1 MIRVLVA
8 EGEQPLRDAICNL
21 VATEADL
28 EIVGSVGSA
37 EQAIGLA
44 ASTTPDV
51 VILDVR
57 MPGGGPEAAR
67 GIMARLPDTRVLA
80 LSAYEEQSSVLE
92 MLRAGAVGYLVKG
105 IAPSEIVEAVR
116 RAVRG
121 QASLSIDAITA
132 ELGALAGEIG
142 DLQRA
147 EEVRGRSDEQFGA
160 WLQSVPDAVII
171 ADDAGQIVLVND
183 QTEALFGY
191 AREEL
196 DGKPTE
202 TLLPERFRERH
213 VRHRSNYLADP
224 RTRPLGVGLELCGL
238 RKDGMEFPVDISLT
252 AIDTDEGR
260 LLTAFIRDISERR
273 TGEIAMRQLAAIVES
288 SDYAIIGKSID
299 STILSWNR
307 GAEHIFGYSADEAIG
322 RPITLIIP
330 IDQPNELPEI
340 FIRLMRGEEI
350 ERYETVRLRKDGAQI
365 AVSLKISG
373 IRDAGGVLV
382 GISTIL
388 HDITQQRAQGELDRE
403 HAERRALLAHL
414 VAAGEEER
422 ARIAGNI
429 HDDSIQ
435 AIIAAGM
442 RLQILRASLQD
453 PEQLQLLGELEQT
466 IQLSIAR
473 LRNLLF
479 ELRPPALDNEGL
491 AAALEMYLHEAE
503 GQSETKYR
511 LEDKLTSQPPAETR
525 TILYRIIQEALANV
539 RKHALAKHV
548 SVSLSESEDG
558 YLVRVIDD
566 GVGFVAE
573 ESKTTPGHLGL
584 ASMKERATLAGGRL
598 SVEATPGHGTTV
610 EVWVPA
616 VPEEDEPAARDSA
629 GREAA

>member
-8 EGEQPLRDAICNL
+8 EDEQALRDAICDL
-21 VATEADL
+21 VEVEADL
-28 EIVGSVGSA
+28 EIVGSAGSA
-37 EQAIGLA
+37 EEAIALA
-44 ASTTPDV
+44 VASTPDV
-51 VILDVR
+51 AILDVR

-67 GIMARLPDTRVLA
+67 GITARLPDTRVLA
-80 LSAYEEQSSVLE
+80 LSAYEEQTNVLE

-105 IAPSEIVEAVR
+105 IAPSELVEAVR

-121 QASLSIDAITA
+121 QASLSVEVITA
-132 ELGALAGEIG
+132 ELGALAREMG
-142 DLQRA
+142 DLRQA

-160 WLQSVPDAVII
+160 WLQSAPDAVIV
-171 ADDAGQIVLVND
+171 ADDAGRIVFVND

-202 TLLPERFRERH
+202 TLLPERFHERH
-213 VRHRSNYLADP
+213 VGHRTGYLADP
-224 RTRPLGVGLELCGL
+224 RTRPMGIGLELCGL
-238 RKDGMEFPVDISLT
+238 RKDGTEFPVDISLS

-260 LLTAFIRDISERR
+260 LLTAFVRDISERR
-273 TGEIAMRQLAAIVES
+273 TAEIAMGQLAAIVES
-288 SDYAIIGKSID
+288 SDDAIISKSLD
-299 STILSWNR
+299 GTILTWNR
-307 GAEHIFGYSADEAIG
+307 GAEHIFGYAADEAIG

-330 IDQPNELPEI
+330 TGQPNELPEV
-340 FIRLMRGEEI
+340 FTRLMRGEEI
-350 ERYETVRLRKDGAQI
+350 EQYETIRVRKDGAQI

-382 GISTIL
+382 GTSTIA
-388 HDITQQRAQGELDRE
+388 HDITEQRAQGKRDRE

-442 RLQILRASLQD
+442 RLQILRKDLQD
-453 PEQLQLLGELEQT
+453 PEQLQLLGDLEET

-491 AAALEMYLHEAE
+491 SAALEMYLHEAE
-503 GQSETKYR
+503 GHSDTQYR
-511 LEDKLTSQPPAETR
+511 LEDKLTSQPDAETR
-525 TILYRIIQEALANV
+525 TILYRIVQEALANV
-539 RKHALAKHV
+539 RKHARAKQAT
-548 SVSLSESEDG
+548 VSLSEREGG

-566 GVGFVAE
+566 GVGFVAGDVQ
-573 ESKTTPGHLGL
+573 TTPGHLGL
-584 ASMKERATLAGGRL
+584 VAIRERAALAGGWL
-598 SVEATPGHGTTV
+598 SVEATPGQGTTV
-610 EVWVPA
+610 KVWIPA
-616 VPEEDEPAARDSA
+616 VSEEDEPSA
-629 GREAA
+629 DAGGREAA